1 METTYLIICIVAV
14 VGTAIIGYL
23 LGKKSG
29 EARCTPLQER
39 IGELQSRVGE
49 QESIIARQTEE
60 IRTLTSERDVQ
71 CTNAANAVERLEEQR
86 SVNEQQIKEIKKSD
100 EQQCNEMM

>member
-29 EARCTPLQER
+29 EARCNPLQER
-39 IGELQSRVGE
+39 IGELQGRVGE
-49 QESIIARQTEE
+49 RKHHC
-60 IRTLTSERDVQ
+60 TSDRGDTDTDV
-71 CTNAANAVERLEEQR
+71 
-86 SVNEQQIKEIKKSD
+86 
-100 EQQCNEMM
+100 